1 MAIFNKVYKTIMAVG
16 ATVISIV
23 VLSLILLKFKAVDVG
38 NTTVVNTTVTNT
50 VSAIDEP
57 VAWISIV
64 IIALVGYAILKMF
77 KKQKGDY

>member
-1 MAIFNKVYKTIMAVG
+1 MAVFDKVYKTIMNVG
-16 ATVISIV
+16 AVVIGIV
-23 VLSLILLKFKAVDVG
+23 VLSIILLKFKAVDGVTANL
-38 NTTVVNTTVTNT
+38 NTTIDTA

-77 KKQKGDY
+77 KKQKSY